1 MGLASEQRGKP
12 LNLDKGGISKM
23 AKVKRPTLDDLDLS
37 LGKRTR
43 LHRLLYEH
51 GPGNGTMLLLPI
63 DHGVEHGPVDFFANP
78 DSIDPDYQLRLAKE
92 GGYSGIVFHIGL
104 AEKYMRD
111 YAGEVPL
118 VLKLNGKTNIP
129 SDARAFSALDATVE
143 DAVRLGA
150 DAVGYT
156 LYVGSPRQDEDFI
169 QLMRVRADCERYGM
183 PLIVWS
189 YPRGEA
195 IEKKGG
201 RDSLYAVDYAAR
213 LADELG
219 ADVVKLNV
227 PKFEDPRN
235 EESPKP
241 YNTLYKEMDYAKAVR
256 KVIVS
261 AGKTLVLFS
270 GGSKI
275 SDEDLLEKARICM
288 EQGAT
293 GLIFGRN
300 MWQRP
305 MEEALE
311 LTAKIKEIMIKS

>member
-1 MGLASEQRGKP
+1 M
-12 LNLDKGGISKM
+12 
-23 AKVKRPTLDDLDLS
+23 VKEAQMRRPTLDDLDLS
-37 LGKRTR
+37 LGKRVR
-43 LHRLLYEH
+43 LHRLLYEY

-78 DSIDPDYQLRLAKE
+78 DSLDPEYQLRLAKE

-129 SDARAFSALDATVE
+129 SDAQAFSALDATVE

-213 LADELG
+213 LANELG

-227 PKFEDPRN
+227 PKFDDPRN
-235 EESPKP
+235 EESPPP

-256 KVIVS
+256 KVIIS

-305 MEEALE
+305 LEEALR
-311 LTAKIKEIMIKS
+311 LTAKIKEIMRSS

>member
-1 MGLASEQRGKP
+1 MG
-12 LNLDKGGISKM
+12 
-23 AKVKRPTLDDLDLS
+23 KVDIILIKKEERRWKTMKNRPTLDDLDLS

-78 DSIDPDYQLRLAKE
+78 KSIDPEYQLRLAKE

-104 AEKYMRD
+104 AEKYLHK

-118 VLKLNGKTNIP
+118 ILKLNGKTNIP
-129 SDARAFSALDATVE
+129 PDTHAFSPQTATVE

-156 LYVGSPRQDEDFI
+156 LYVGSPRQDDDFI
-169 QLMRVRADCERYGM
+169 QLMRIRADCERYGM

-201 RDSLYAVDYAAR
+201 RDCLYAVDYAAR
-213 LADELG
+213 IANELG

-235 EESPKP
+235 EDSPKP

-256 KVIVS
+256 KVIES

-305 MEEALE
+305 LEEGLALTE
-311 LTAKIKEIMIKS
+311 KIKEIMRSV

>member
-1 MGLASEQRGKP
+1 MS
-12 LNLDKGGISKM
+12 
-23 AKVKRPTLDDLDLS
+23 VKRPTLGSLDHLS

-51 GPGNGTMLLLPI
+51 GPGNGRLLLLPI
-63 DHGVEHGPVDFFANP
+63 DQGLEHGPVDFFPNP
-78 DSIDPDYQLRLAKE
+78 PSVDPDYQCRLALQ
-92 GGYSGIVFHIGL
+92 GNYSGIVFHIGL
-104 AEKYMRD
+104 AEKYMHR

-118 VLKLNGKTNIP
+118 VLKINGKTNIP
-129 SDARAFSALDATVE
+129 SDAQALSTLTGTVE

-156 LYVGSPRQDEDFI
+156 LYVGSPRQDEDFL
-169 QLMRVRADCERYGM
+169 QLTEVRAECDRYGM

-201 RDSLYAVDYAAR
+201 RDSVYAVDYAAR
-213 LADELG
+213 VANELG

-227 PKFEDPRN
+227 PKFESPKN
-235 EESPKP
+235 EDSPKP
-241 YNTLYKEMDYAKAVR
+241 YNTLYKELDYASAVR
-256 KVIVS
+256 KVIES
-261 AGKTLVLFS
+261 AGKTMVLFS
-270 GGSKI
+270 GGSKMG
-275 SDEDLLEKARICM
+275 DKDLLEKARICM

-305 MEEALE
+305 FEEGLAITRKVSDIILQ
-311 LTAKIKEIMIKS
+311 AGA